1 MQFHLSDGLR
11 AAEQCLAQEM
21 KATMEAIDE
30 LINTLY
36 RSAIEEECQDY
47 RSRALAR
54 LCERVGA
61 SRAAWWSRG
70 SGTSGGELTQH
81 PAGQS
86 QFTAQ
91 LMAALPFPNGQS
103 EATIEVPMR
112 GQVGMALQYR
122 HRDSGVIS
130 TVLLQFAPDRKL
142 PAPETLRRV
151 LSHMVE
157 AGALALRQF
166 IRRDDWLQAM
176 GRPNRGS
183 AAMVDADGSVFAAS
197 ERFREM
203 LGEDQAAP
211 ILKLPF
217 ELPESTLG
225 DEGGDFVQAPLHI
238 RVRRSGQL
246 YLIYARKPLPLD
258 MLSPR
263 EQEIARALGNGKTLK
278 SIARQYGI
286 AVSTVAN
293 HTTRIYRKLAIYRRE
308 DLIDLIRMKATKP

>member
-1 MQFHLSDGLR
+1 
-11 AAEQCLAQEM
+11 
-21 KATMEAIDE
+21 MEPTDE
-30 LINTLY
+30 LINALY

-47 RSRALAR
+47 RPKALAR
-54 LCERVGA
+54 LCERLGA

-70 SGTSGGELTQH
+70 VGTSGGELTQH
-81 PAGQS
+81 PPGQS
-86 QFTAQ
+86 QTQFTPQ
-91 LMAALPFPNGQS
+91 LMAALPFTSDQT
-103 EATIEVPMR
+103 EASLEVPMR
-112 GQVGMALQYR
+112 GQIGLALQYR

-130 TVLLQFAPDRKL
+130 TVLMQFPPDRKL
-142 PAPETLRRV
+142 PAAEPFRRV
-151 LSHMVE
+151 LAHMVE

-176 GRPNRGS
+176 GRANRGS
-183 AAMVDADGSVFAAS
+183 AAMVDAEGSVFAAS

-225 DEGGDFVQAPLHI
+225 DEGGDFIHAPLHI

-308 DLIDLIRMKATKP
+308 DLIDLIRLKASKP